1 MVRCRPARIKWLVP
15 SDAGSG
21 KFLVLVAVPPA
32 LGSPVFGLG
41 WGASAVA
48 RGPDPKSELWGSAYW
63 VRTGK
68 EMGQPGN

>member
-1 MVRCRPARIKWLVP
+1 MVRCGPSRIKWLIP

-21 KFLVLVAVPPA
+21 KFLVLVAVPPG

-41 WGASAVA
+41 GGASAVA
-48 RGPDPKSELWGSAYW
+48 RGPDPKSQLWRFAYR
-63 VRTGK
+63 VRTGM